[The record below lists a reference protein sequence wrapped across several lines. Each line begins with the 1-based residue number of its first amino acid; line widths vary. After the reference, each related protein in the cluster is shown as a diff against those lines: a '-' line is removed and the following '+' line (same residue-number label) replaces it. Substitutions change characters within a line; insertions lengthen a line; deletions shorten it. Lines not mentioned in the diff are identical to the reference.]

1 MGSAVLG
8 VLALLLGLA
17 GLVAPLLP
25 FSNLVDRFPIRQ
37 YLAFPFALP
46 ALALAIAGLAGNRRG
61 KPAAAIGLILALLAL
76 GVGAIMVYNYN
87 LRS

>member
-8 VLALLLGLA
+8 VFALLLGLA
-17 GLVAPLLP
+17 GLVVPLLP

-46 ALALAIAGLAGNRRG
+46 ALVLAIAALAGNRRG
-61 KPAAAIGLILALLAL
+61 KPAAAIGLIFALLAL
-76 GVGAIMVYNYN
+76 VVGAIMVYNYN
-87 LRS
+87 FRS